1 MDFPAY
7 TLRQRHTGRGDADGV
22 PFTQLWEGQ
31 QHMTREPAHG
41 AQRTRKDSENPAAG
55 PKAGEAPGLFADQD
69 RSGLVVQNLCKSYGR
84 EGVLRGVSF
93 TLSPGNALGVC
104 GSNGAGKTTLIHLLA
119 SILTPDSGTIT
130 LFGVPAGRS
139 RAYREKIG
147 FVPQEIALSPRLTV
161 RQNLDFWASMSG
173 LSGKAREAAVE
184 EAISLT
190 NIGNFLHKRVSR
202 CSGGMARRAN
212 LAAGLVGSPSLIL
225 LDEPTAG
232 IDEDNRDAI
241 LLSVQSLQKAGRMV
255 IMVNHYRLELESIC
269 GSIITLKDGQLMDNG
284 QPALQAQ

>member
-1 MDFPAY
+1 M
-7 TLRQRHTGRGDADGV
+7 
-22 PFTQLWEGQ
+22 TQ
-31 QHMTREPAHG
+31 EPARMD
-41 AQRTRKDSENPAAG
+41 QDSP
-55 PKAGEAPGLFADQD
+55 D
-69 RSGLVVQNLCKSYGR
+69 RSGLVVQNLHKSYGR
-84 EGVLRGVSF
+84 EGVLHGVSF
-93 TLSPGNALGVC
+93 TLLPGNALGVC

-119 SILTPDSGTIT
+119 SILTPDAGTIT
-130 LFGVPAGRS
+130 LLGVPAGRS

-161 RQNLDFWASMSG
+161 KQNLDFWASMRG
-173 LSGKAREAAVE
+173 LSGKARETAVE

-190 NIGNFLHKRVSR
+190 HIAGFLNKRVSR

-255 IMVNHYRLELESIC
+255 IMVNHYRLELEAIC

-284 QPALQAQ
+284 QAALQAQ